1 MYRYLATSPDPFPR
15 LVRRIRREW
24 HAFTLPAPKVL
35 VKPMLLSFL
44 LFRTIYYAF
53 LRLFVCEP
61 LFKAYCKSYGR
72 NVRTGSFVHWV
83 QGKGDIVIGDNVEVR
98 GKCDFNFAARFTA
111 RPELVIGSNTNIG
124 HSCSFAIGKSIRIG
138 DDCLIAGETLMF
150 DSSGHPSDPTARLA
164 RLPPPDGE
172 VKPIKIGNNVWIG
185 TRSIVTPGVTI
196 GDNSIVSAGSV
207 VIGDVPANTIVA
219 GYPARKIGAL
229 TPLAGPAGLASSDA
243 QRSGAIL
250 EAAKL

>member
-1 MYRYLATSPDPFPR
+1 MARFYTSRAEGPR
-15 LVRRIRREW
+15 EADAVE
-24 HAFTLPAPKVL
+24 LPP
-35 VKPMLLSFL
+35 
-44 LFRTIYYAF
+44 FRTIYYAF

-83 QGKGDIVIGDNVEVR
+83 QGNGDIVIGDNVEVR

-138 DDCLIAGETLMF
+138 DHCLIAGETLMF

-164 RLPPPDGE
+164 RLPPPDIE

-207 VIGDVPANTIVA
+207 VIGDVPANTIVSRLPRPQDRRPDAARRA
-219 GYPARKIGAL
+219 GGARFIRCPALRRYP
-229 TPLAGPAGLASSDA
+229 
-243 QRSGAIL
+243 
-250 EAAKL
+250 